1 MGYQQLN
8 FNLPTDYTY
17 EELRQKIAKKLRL
30 SEFTFHIENKSLDA
44 RDKNNIHWQVKVEVF
59 AKSIKGFS
67 PKPPALNIVF
77 KNRNQKVVVVGSGP
91 AGFFS
96 AYLLQKAGFQTTI
109 IEQGKEVLERAT
121 SINRFE
127 TTGVFDPM
135 ANYACGEGGAGTFS
149 DGKLTARS
157 KHSSLEKQFV
167 LDSYIEA
174 GAPEEI
180 AYLSHPH
187 LGSDN
192 LITLVKK
199 LRQMFQEIGGKVEFE
214 TTLEDIVV
222 KNGKVIEAKTSKGTL
237 SADYFIIAP
246 GHSSYSTYRMLIARG
261 VQFSTKNFAVGARV
275 EHPQKLINKAQWGK
289 DELPGVTSAEYRL
302 TCNTKDSGSVYT
314 FCMCPGGIIV
324 PSTATAKSNIVN
336 GMSFYNRQ
344 GEFANAGCVV
354 AVDLNN
360 LLQKSV
366 SPIEALAWVEQLEQS
381 FYNATNSYKAVA
393 CSISDFINEKEST
406 ALFPTSYPLGL
417 VSAPIWEMFPA
428 SISNGLRTGL
438 VDFSRK
444 INGFE
449 SGQIIG
455 LESKTSS
462 PIQVLRDDNL
472 RCAGF
477 DNLFVVGEG
486 SGHSGGIISSAVDG
500 VKVALN
506 PLFK

>member
-1 MGYQQLN
+1 MGYQQLS
-8 FNLPTDYTY
+8 FNLPTDYTQ
-17 EELRQKIAKKLRL
+17 EELQQKIAKKLRL
-30 SEFTFHIENKSLDA
+30 SEFSFHIENKSLDA

-67 PKPPALNIVF
+67 PKPPALNIPF

-109 IEQGKEVLERAT
+109 IEQGKQVLERAT
-121 SINRFE
+121 SIKNFE
-127 TTGVFDPM
+127 TTGVFDPL

-149 DGKLTARS
+149 DGKLTSRN
-157 KHSSLEKQFV
+157 KHSSLEKQFI

-192 LITLVKK
+192 LIKLVKK
-199 LRQMFQEIGGKVEFE
+199 LRQMYQEIGGKVEFE
-214 TTLEDIVV
+214 TTLEDIIV
-222 KNGKVIEAKTSKGTL
+222 KSGKVIEAKTSKGKL
-237 SADYFIIAP
+237 SADYFIISP

-261 VQFSTKNFAVGARV
+261 VQFSTKNFAVGTRV
-275 EHPQKLINKAQWGK
+275 EHPQSLINKAQWGK
-289 DELPGVTSAEYRL
+289 DVLPGVTSAEYRL
-302 TCNTKDSGSVYT
+302 TYNTKANASVYT

-324 PSTATAKSNIVN
+324 PSTSTSKSNIVN
-336 GMSFYNRQ
+336 GMSFYSRE

-360 LLQKSV
+360 LLQKTI
-366 SPIEALAWVEQLEQS
+366 SPLEALDWVEQLEQS
-381 FYNATNSYKAVA
+381 FYNATNSYQAVA
-393 CSISDFINEKEST
+393 CSISDFIKEKEST
-406 ALFPTSYPLGL
+406 SLSPTSYQLGL
-417 VSAPIWEMFPA
+417 ISAPIWELLPP
-428 SISNGLRTGL
+428 SIANSLREGLI
-438 VDFSRK
+438 DFSRK

-449 SGQIIG
+449 SGQLIG

-462 PIQVLRDDNL
+462 PIQVLRDDNSS
-472 RCAGF
+472 CVGF

-486 SGHSGGIISSAVDG
+486 SGYSGGIISSAVDG
-500 VKVALN
+500 IKVALN
-506 PLFK
+506 FLK